1 MKKILIMLMLGI
13 GIISFSA
20 PAQNGKKSKIDK
32 TVNESAAQ
40 NLSFS
45 TITLKLKGT
54 RVSKNDKNKI
64 ELEYENFKATG
75 NNKKV
80 YIEKDFQ
87 VNGKNPKIIVSKVIF
102 RKMLENF
109 VYSDQEIFVT
119 GFYEDEEGIKYKS
132 FDFSLSV
139 NKDEVK
145 KIYFKDGVI
154 YIWDN

>member
-40 NLSFS
+40 NLSFN
-45 TITLKLKGT
+45 TITLKLVGT
-54 RVSKNDKNKI
+54 RVLKTDKNKI

-80 YIEKDFQ
+80 YTEKDFQ
-87 VNGKNPKIIVSKVIF
+87 VNGKNPKIIINKTISTA
-102 RKMLENF
+102 MMENF
-109 VYSDQEIFVT
+109 INSDEEISII
-119 GFYEDEEGIKYKS
+119 GFLKNNEGIKFKP
-132 FDFSLSV
+132 FDFSFNV

-145 KIYFKDGVI
+145 KIYFKDGAI

>member
-13 GIISFSA
+13 GIISFST
-20 PAQNGKKSKIDK
+20 PAQNGKKSEIDK

-40 NLSFS
+40 NLSFN
-45 TITLKLKGT
+45 TITLKLVGT
-54 RVSKNDKNKI
+54 RFSKTDKNKI

-80 YIEKDFQ
+80 YTEKDFQ
-87 VNGKNPKIIVSKVIF
+87 VNGKNPKIIVNKTISTA
-102 RKMLENF
+102 MMENF
-109 VYSDQEIFVT
+109 VNSDEEIVVT
-119 GFYEDEEGIKYKS
+119 GFYENNEGIKYKPFNFS
-132 FDFSLSV
+132 FSV

-145 KIYFKDGVI
+145 KIYFKDGAI

>member
-20 PAQNGKKSKIDK
+20 PAQNAKKSKIDK

-40 NLSFS
+40 NLSFN
-45 TITLKLKGT
+45 TITLKLVGT
-54 RVSKNDKNKI
+54 RVSKTDKNKI

-80 YIEKDFQ
+80 YTEKDFQ
-87 VNGKNPKIIVSKVIF
+87 VNGKNPKIIINKTISTA
-102 RKMLENF
+102 MMENF
-109 VYSDQEIFVT
+109 VNSDEEIVVT
-119 GFYEDEEGIKYKS
+119 GFYENNEGIKYRPFNFS
-132 FDFSLSV
+132 FSV

-145 KIYFKDGVI
+145 KMYFKDGAI